1 MGRVRLNSEYI
12 AYDPDTIFMEGAHM
26 PDENEESQDHPMTES
41 QDYSEEETKDDPM
54 KGNPENSSQ

>member
-41 QDYSEEETKDDPM
+41 
-54 KGNPENSSQ
+54 